1 MKFIFD
7 KAYSDAMEGLDND
20 EDDEKEMKINPNTVS
35 AGDFKKF
42 TCGFMFSTLKSMDLL
57 NEMNTK
63 LDQAISTNS
72 ATEEKV
78 KKLEETVTK
87 MEEALTLKDT
97 EIEELTKK
105 VDAAQTRMDKL
116 DEKINILTS
125 DQGDLGKL
133 RKQADDIGKE
143 TLTLE
148 RYTRSFNLRMF
159 NVPDSVGDKSTD
171 VIQFVDEKIAEIT
184 GSDIHVEYGHRVGV
198 KKDGK
203 PRAVICRIASRQKKH
218 EVMAKRGEFFRL
230 GFPIYDD
237 LPQVDLDEKIKHA
250 AAMQQKWQEKQK
262 VQFIRGKWYLNGQ
275 VYNG

>member
-125 DQGDLGKL
+125 DQGDLGKQSSSIVL
-133 RKQADDIGKE
+133 LLSFLQVR
-143 TLTLE
+143 
-148 RYTRSFNLRMF
+148 RS
-159 NVPDSVGDKSTD
+159 PE
-171 VIQFVDEKIAEIT
+171 Q
-184 GSDIHVEYGHRVGV
+184 
-198 KKDGK
+198 
-203 PRAVICRIASRQKKH
+203 C
-218 EVMAKRGEFFRL
+218 
-230 GFPIYDD
+230 
-237 LPQVDLDEKIKHA
+237 
-250 AAMQQKWQEKQK
+250 
-262 VQFIRGKWYLNGQ
+262 
-275 VYNG
+275 